1 LGKLPVGVVDLS
13 QGAFICPIECLGQFF
28 EGMLDTPWE
37 AFAEVVQLT
46 MDPSEPTR
54 EVRVRVVKK

>member
-1 LGKLPVGVVDLS
+1 MGKLPVCVVDLS
-13 QGAFICPIECLGQFF
+13 QGAFICSIECLGQFF

-37 AFAEVVQLT
+37 AFGEVVQLT